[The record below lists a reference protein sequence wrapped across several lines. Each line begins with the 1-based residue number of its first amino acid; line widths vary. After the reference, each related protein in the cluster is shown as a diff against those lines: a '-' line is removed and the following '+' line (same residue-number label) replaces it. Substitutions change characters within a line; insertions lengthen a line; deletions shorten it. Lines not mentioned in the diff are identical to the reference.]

1 MNKKAIYQFK
11 VVKNEEVEKEE
22 VSEKKNEETGEVEKI
37 TKTKK
42 VTQET
47 PYNII
52 IHEPSRRQVE
62 DADMEFSIEMS
73 KCIKKGILT
82 KAMLAKK
89 YSDSGGLLSEED
101 SNRLI
106 RLYRE
111 LNEINNSLG
120 RLLDKKQKNDKE
132 KAREA
137 EFSESFASTRKEIVD
152 LETAYQ
158 NVFNHTADTK
168 AQNKVILWYLLNL
181 SHYQAEGG
189 EVLPLFP
196 GETAEEKEDSYY
208 EMDEGGNDIFDL
220 SRDKLMTFISF
231 WYFSQNPTEQE
242 FKDLESDIDS
252 GNL

>member
-1 MNKKAIYQFK
+1 MNKKVIYQFK

-42 VTQET
+42 VKEET

-106 RLYRE
+106 RLYQE

-137 EFSESFASTRKEIVD
+137 ELSESFASTRKEIVD

-196 GETAEEKEDSYY
+196 GATSEEKEDSYY
-208 EMDEGGNDIFDL
+208 EMDEGGNEIFDL

-242 FKDLESDIDS
+242 FKDLEADIDS